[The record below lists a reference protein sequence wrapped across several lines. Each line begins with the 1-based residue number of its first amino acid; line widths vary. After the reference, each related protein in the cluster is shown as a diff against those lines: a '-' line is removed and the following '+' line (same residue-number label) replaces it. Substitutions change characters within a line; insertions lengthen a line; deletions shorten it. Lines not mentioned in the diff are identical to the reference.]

1 MSLYKEK
8 LGGEGELTPPE
19 GQIHF
24 KTSKAMSGVN
34 FFTKIT
40 DPDYDFSFLQVYV
53 NDELTDIPANALTAA
68 AGDDIRIVSLS
79 KPYPFFYP
87 YYKDYIASIEEPLP
101 FMGETNFSDYFYYCR
116 SLVSIPENLFINN
129 PQITNFSRCF
139 RSCRLTSI
147 PEGLFANNPN
157 VTSFSYCFFYCIS
170 ITSIPEGLFA
180 NNPNVTDFRYCFEN
194 CEALTSI
201 PEGLFVNNPNVTEFD
216 GCFSYC
222 EALISIPVGLFA
234 NNPNVTDFSSC
245 FSGCSALISIPQGLF
260 DNNPNVTDFG
270 SCFRNCNALTSIPVG
285 LFANNP
291 NVTDFNTCFSGCS
304 TLTSIPVGL
313 FDNNPNVTDFSSCF
327 YNCTKLKVNV
337 QIGSTTTKNVWV
349 DDFAERT
356 AAKGT
361 VYCRAGS
368 NAYNAFLEDTTANV
382 NVLTY

>member
-8 LGGEGELTPPE
+8 LEGGELTPPK

-53 NDELTDIPANALTAA
+53 NDELTNLSANSLTAN
-68 AGDDIRIVSLS
+68 AGDDIKIVSLS

-129 PQITNFSRCF
+129 PQITKFNDCF
-139 RSCRLTSI
+139 NNCEALISI
-147 PEGLFANNPN
+147 PQGLFANNPN
-157 VTSFSYCFFYCIS
+157 VTHFGSCFCFCDAL
-170 ITSIPEGLFA
+170 TSIPQGLFD
-180 NNPNVTDFRYCFEN
+180 NNPNATDFGACFN
-194 CEALTSI
+194 QCTSLTSI
-201 PEGLFVNNPNVTEFD
+201 PEGLFDNNPNVTRFD
-216 GCFSYC
+216 RCFRNCRS
-222 EALISIPVGLFA
+222 L
-234 NNPNVTDFSSC
+234 T
-245 FSGCSALISIPQGLF
+245 SIPQGLF
-260 DNNPNVTDFG
+260 DNNPNVTNF
-270 SCFRNCNALTSIPVG
+270 IE
-285 LFANNP
+285 
-291 NVTDFNTCFSGCS
+291 CFSYCK
-304 TLTSIPVGL
+304 
-313 FDNNPNVTDFSSCF
+313 
-327 YNCTKLKVNV
+327 KLKVDV
-337 QIGSTTTKNVWV
+337 QIGSIAS
-349 DDFAERT
+349 DDFFAVDHFADNTKE
-356 AAKGT
+356 KGT